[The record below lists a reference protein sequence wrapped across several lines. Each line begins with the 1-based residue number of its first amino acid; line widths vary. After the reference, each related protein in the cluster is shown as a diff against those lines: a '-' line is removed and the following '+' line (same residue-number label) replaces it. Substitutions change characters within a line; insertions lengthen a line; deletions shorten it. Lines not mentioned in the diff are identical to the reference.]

1 MAVLNV
7 VKIGDPILRQEC
19 LEVKKINANIEKLL
33 DNMADTMHAE
43 LGVGLA
49 APQVGIP
56 KRVMIV
62 EVEDRLIEFVNPVII
77 KREGKQYGE
86 EGCLSIPGEFKNVI
100 RSDQL
105 VVKAQD
111 RSGKE
116 FQVTASGLLARA
128 IEHEIDHLDGILF
141 VDRVEESAQ

>member
-7 VKIGDPILRQEC
+7 VKIGDPILRQKC
-19 LEVKKINANIEKLL
+19 MEVKKINSNVEKLL
-33 DNMADTMHAE
+33 GNMADTMRAE
-43 LGVGLA
+43 QGVGLA

-62 EVEDRLIEFVNPVII
+62 EVDDKLIEFINPVIV
-77 KREGKQYGE
+77 RRSGKQYGE
-86 EGCLSIPGEFKNVI
+86 EGCLSIPGEYKNVI
-100 RSDQL
+100 RSDEL
-105 VVKAQD
+105 EVKALD
-111 RSGKE
+111 RTGKE
-116 FQVTASGLLARA
+116 FSVTATGLLARV